1 MNQKQKLIRI
11 LMLAI
16 IASGVGMFVSCKD
29 TNGDLAN
36 ELREQGVTIN
46 LTLQEALDKQK
57 QILEAQIQA
66 LNQTIEQMKGAL
78 GATTDN
84 DLSAKLQ
91 DIMKQLDELKNINTS
106 SPSGK
111 TDLQKALE
119 EFIKNNQFP
128 APVSGGG
135 SAGTFTIIELYQTT
149 VSNEAAIK
157 LLQETVGNLQEQL
170 NKIKNCECNFEDKW
184 EILSDL
190 ATRMPLTEK
199 MAEEAMALATTNQT
213 NIGDLTVNFNT
224 LKQNFTELNDLVTN
238 ILTPQIES
246 AVTNASDALAKATA
260 NEEFINSIK
269 DKLPIAFT
277 DLEDLKEK
285 VKELETKCEQV
296 GINTE
301 DITTLKT
308 RVTTLE
314 NDMDS
319 YKAKVDK
326 LEGDIAGIKADCAA
340 NLIAAKE
347 YADQEIEAAKI
358 AILASVKND
367 IDALDIKIDGK
378 ADQSDIDDINKQIE
392 DIKTKLCACTPVDL
406 TEINN
411 RLNSAEGDIKD
422 IKENLLKTIND
433 NIEQVAKDLETTNGN
448 LTTLTGRVDDID
460 DLIAI
465 INDSIDSHFQELVDL
480 KALTALLN
488 STTVKIEDYNMDK
501 AEILQSISA
510 NTTSIGTLQTAVSN
524 IENDVQSIKD
534 DVADLNTRITEAES
548 KINEMQEDIAE
559 IRSDISALQEA
570 LAKQVTNIII
580 QSTHNPMFGSFSMPF
595 DVQSNVLMAFYG
607 VPANDIEFP
616 TYRTGNYINPE
627 EALTAKDIEMLS
639 GINKFNWYA
648 NVPLMLKGTDEY
660 MGYAGK
666 VYMTINPNTANLDGL
681 KLDIVNSLDEVSPIV
696 LTPIQKS
703 DMKLEFGYSRAN
715 NGFYETNAEISISD
729 IENAQ
734 SLNINT
740 SAIQSAITEI
750 AQNRTGAS
758 LSKIA
763 SDMYDVV
770 KSMRMDRNGLKCSYT
785 ENDNEH
791 SVYSEYNMAAVA
803 YKPLSLGTLKDL
815 HVETIP
821 GINRANALL
830 DRVAKTLKDNVH
842 VAAGSITG
850 STLSQMIGDLK
861 IKDIEI
867 KDLTEDQLALFKVD
881 IDTTIYIGGLQYH
894 LQFSETKD
902 VPVKFEKDL
911 TIPVE
916 IQNAK
921 VKVPVKIDE
930 DIEVDLTDVK
940 GTYSAPTIVVTT
952 ELTGNDVDEELG
964 AVLIV
969 PIKDADGNPA
979 LDQNGNAMYAKIP
992 MNQININATAT
1003 GEGGTVT
1010 LDGKAIA
1017 HLKYE
1022 KDIDADVN
1030 INQDINYHLVMEE
1043 TVPVTIDIDKWV
1055 KFGDYNFLRDAAG
1068 NIIYDKDGKTPL
1080 LEYVGEGNG
1089 EARGI
1094 NIWITRDL
1102 SDAAEE
1108 LWGTV
1113 KDQLGNV
1120 NGMLADVRK
1129 IVEEVNRLL
1138 SKVNDYEDRIDN
1150 NIDNYVDKIKDY
1162 IEKLN
1167 NKLTSLI
1174 NSANS
1179 RLQPVL
1185 IASNGSGIKRLS
1197 GSKSYPTV
1205 LKKDVTFYPTSWTM
1219 ELLTPF
1225 ARKHVAVTN
1234 VFNGTSSAQEGNS
1247 DCVAR
1252 LKAANTGNMN
1262 QVINGDMRK
1271 VEAFGFTPG
1280 YTYEVAYSALDFHG
1294 NMATRKYY
1302 ITVTE

>member
-1 MNQKQKLIRI
+1 
-11 LMLAI
+11 MLAI

-57 QILEAQIQA
+57 QVLEAQIQA
-66 LNQTIEQMKGAL
+66 LQQTIDQLKGAL

-91 DIMKQLDELKNINTS
+91 DIMKQIDELKNIDTT

-119 EFIKNNQFP
+119 EFIANNQFP
-128 APVSGGG
+128 APVAGGG
-135 SAGTFTIIELYQTT
+135 TSGTFTIIEMYQTT
-149 VSNEAAIK
+149 VSNDAAIK
-157 LLQETVGNLQEQL
+157 LLQETVKNLQEQL
-170 NKIKNCECNFEDKW
+170 DKINKCDCNFEDKW
-184 EILSDL
+184 TILNDL
-190 ATRMPLTEK
+190 ATRMPLAED
-199 MAEEAMALATTNQT
+199 MAKEAKTLALTNQT
-213 NIGDLTVNFNT
+213 NINNLTQNFNT
-224 LKQNFTELNDLVTN
+224 LEQNFTTLNNYVENTLAPDVKTALKD
-238 ILTPQIES
+238 
-246 AVTNASDALAKATA
+246 ASDALTKATA
-260 NEEFINSIK
+260 NEEFINSVK
-269 DKLPIAFT
+269 DKLPNALDDIET
-277 DLEDLKEK
+277 LKTK
-285 VKELETKCEQV
+285 VGELETKCNQI

-301 DITTLKT
+301 DINTLKT
-308 RVTTLE
+308 RVKTLE
-314 NDMDS
+314 SDVTT
-319 YKAKVDK
+319 YKEKVDK
-326 LEGDIAGIKADCAA
+326 LETEVDQIKRDCAD
-340 NLIAAKE
+340 NLEEAKL
-347 YADQEIEAAKI
+347 YADTQIEAAKL
-358 AILASVKND
+358 AIMASVKED
-367 IDALDIKIDGK
+367 IDRLDGKIDALEVKVDGK
-378 ADQSDIDDINKQIE
+378 ADQSDIEDINKQIE
-392 DIKTKLCACTPVDL
+392 DIKSKLCECTPVDL

-422 IKENLLKTIND
+422 IKENLLKTINE
-433 NIEQVAKDLETTNGN
+433 NIEKVAGDLETTNGN
-448 LTTLTGRVDDID
+448 LTTLTGRVDNID
-460 DLIAI
+460 DLLEI
-465 INDSIDSHFQELVDL
+465 INDSIDSHFQELVNL
-480 KALTALLN
+480 KTLTALLE
-488 STTVKIEDYNMDK
+488 STTVKVDDYVADK
-501 AEILQSISA
+501 TDILNKISA
-510 NTTSIGTLQTAVSN
+510 NTTSIGELQTAVST
-524 IENDVQSIKD
+524 IEADVQTIKD
-534 DVADLNTRITEAES
+534 DVAGLTTRIAEAET
-548 KINEMQEDIAE
+548 KIQEMQEDIAE
-559 IRSDISALQEA
+559 IRSDISALQDA

-595 DVQSNVLMAFYG
+595 DVQSNVLMAYYG
-607 VPANDIEFP
+607 VPADDIEFP
-616 TYRTGNYINPE
+616 TYRTGNYINPD
-627 EALTAKDIEMLS
+627 EALTAKDIEMLNGVS
-639 GINKFNWYA
+639 KFNWYA
-648 NVPLMLKGTDEY
+648 NVPLMLKGSDEY

-715 NGFYETNAEISISD
+715 NGFYEANAEISISD

-734 SLNINT
+734 ALNINT

-750 AQNRTGAS
+750 AQKRTGAS
-758 LSKIA
+758 LSSIA

-770 KSMRMDRNGLKCSYT
+770 KSMRMGRNGLKSTYT
-785 ENDNEH
+785 ENGNEH
-791 SVYSEYNMAAVA
+791 SVYSEYSMAAVA

-821 GINRANALL
+821 GINRANVLL
-830 DRVAKTLKDNVH
+830 DRVAKTLKDNIH

-850 STLSQMIGDLK
+850 SSLSQMIGNLK

-881 IDTTIYIGGLQYH
+881 IDTTIYIGGMQYH
-894 LQFSETKD
+894 LQLSETKNIN
-902 VPVKFEKDL
+902 VKFDKNL

-916 IQNAK
+916 LSTT
-921 VKVPVKIDE
+921 VKVPVKIDK
-930 DIEVDLTDVK
+930 DIEVDLSDVK

-952 ELTGNDVDEELG
+952 DLTVKDSDGELS
-964 AVLIV
+964 AILIV
-969 PIKDADGNPA
+969 PITDANGKPA
-979 LDQNGNAMYAKIP
+979 VDQNGNPMYAEIP
-992 MNQININATAT
+992 LDQVNVNATAT
-1003 GEGGTVT
+1003 SNGGTVT

-1022 KDIDADVN
+1022 KDIETDVN
-1030 INQDINYHLVMEE
+1030 INQDIDYYLVMEE

-1055 KFGDYNFLRDAAG
+1055 KFGDYNYKRDAAG
-1068 NIIYDKDGKTPL
+1068 NIMYDKDGKTPL

-1094 NIWITRDL
+1094 HLWVTRDL

-1129 IVEEVNRLL
+1129 IVDEVNRLL

-1162 IEKLN
+1162 IEKIN
-1167 NKLTSLI
+1167 DKLTSLI

-1185 IASNGSGIKRLS
+1185 VASNSSGIKRLS
-1197 GSKSYPTV
+1197 GSKNYPTV
-1205 LKKDVTFYPTSWTM
+1205 LSKDVTFYPTSWTM

-1234 VFNGTSSAQEGNS
+1234 VFKGTSSAQDGDS